1 MSYMEISNLEKSFDK
16 NEVLKNISLT
26 IEQGE
31 FVSLLGPSG
40 CGKSTLL
47 RCLSGLET
55 VDGGTFLL
63 DGKDVTETPAQ
74 TRNIGMVFQQYS
86 LFPNMTVWDNLS
98 FPLTIQKISK
108 S

>member
-55 VDGGTFLL
+55 IDGGTFLL
-63 DGKDVTETPAQ
+63 DGKVLRKHLPRPETSEWSFSS
-74 TRNIGMVFQQYS
+74 T
-86 LFPNMTVWDNLS
+86 LS
-98 FPLTIQKISK
+98 SRT
-108 S
+108 